1 MNHLL
6 MLILALLLDAVLG
19 EPRWLWSRI
28 PHPAALMGRAVATLE
43 AALNHGNRRRNG
55 ILTVL
60 VLVVASGLTGW
71 LLAKLPDHG
80 LIEILLAAIL
90 LAQNS
95 LVSHV
100 SAVASALQ
108 QGGLPAG
115 RKAVA
120 LIVGR
125 DPEAL
130 DENGVIRSAIESL
143 AENFSDGVVAPA
155 FWFLLFGLPG
165 IMVYKMANTLDSMI
179 AYRNPRY
186 LEFGWAA
193 ARLDDLMNW
202 IPARLSGALICLAH
216 GSADAFLLMRRDAPL
231 HRSPNAGWPEAALAA
246 TIGVAVSG
254 PRVYDGQ
261 KTDDPFVNAEGR
273 QNLLVSDIGR
283 AVRAIWLS
291 WWTMLALLI
300 LGETVWSIVA

>member
-1 MNHLL
+1 

-28 PHPAALMGRAVATLE
+28 LHPAALMGRAVAALE
-43 AALNHGNRRRNG
+43 AAMNHGNRRRNG
-55 ILTVL
+55 ILAVL
-60 VLVVASGLTGW
+60 VLVVTTGLIGW

-80 LIEILLAAIL
+80 LLEILLAAIL

-100 SAVASALQ
+100 GAVASALQ

-143 AENFSDGVVAPA
+143 AENFSDAVVAPA

-179 AYRNPRY
+179 AYRSPRY

-202 IPARLSGALICLAH
+202 IPARLSGTLICLAH
-216 GSADAFLLMRRDAPL
+216 GSTDAFRVMRRDAPL

-261 KTDDPFVNAEGR
+261 KTDDPFVNPEGR
-273 QNLLVSDIGR
+273 QNLLVTDIDH
-283 AVRAIWLS
+283 AVRIIWHS
-291 WWTMLALLI
+291 WWALLALLI
-300 LGETVWSIVA
+300 VGQAVWSIFA